1 MVVQGPL
8 RSRHLGPSPIV
19 QIRYVPGMSS
29 FSHASA
35 LSNLRVRSGGNE
47 NHVKAL
53 RSLYS
58 KERRSVESYHTSLR
72 PYIEVQE
79 KLNDSLDRCQDDDE
93 AELIKK
99 QIAKNAL
106 FMVQS
111 FRHNEK
117 GHRYGGK
124 DDCCEKYGI
133 IRNKRDQAYSSF
145 ANGYTGYSFD
155 DFNVEEARSNP
166 LLASLRSTS
175 LEILETNIR
184 QLDELNRVC
193 LKGRNDMQISV

>member
-1 MVVQGPL
+1 MILWIDV
-8 RSRHLGPSPIV
+8 
-19 QIRYVPGMSS
+19 
-29 FSHASA
+29 
-35 LSNLRVRSGGNE
+35 N
-47 NHVKAL
+47 
-53 RSLYS
+53 
-58 KERRSVESYHTSLR
+58 
-72 PYIEVQE
+72 
-79 KLNDSLDRCQDDDE
+79 DDD

-124 DDCCEKYGI
+124 DDCCDKYGI
-133 IRNKRDQAYSSF
+133 IQNKREQAYSSF
-145 ANGYTGYSFD
+145 ANGCTGYSFD
-155 DFNVEEARSNP
+155 AFNVEEAQSNP

-184 QLDELNRVC
+184 QLADLNHQVFDTVKRLV
-193 LKGRNDMQISV
+193 LRSAYGIL

>member
-1 MVVQGPL
+1 MTPAQANRCNMHTWSMVIKLPRTISTSQGVMVVQGPL
-8 RSRHLGPSPIV
+8 PSRHLGPSPIV

-29 FSHASA
+29 FFHASS

-58 KERRSVESYHTSLR
+58 KERRSVESYHTSLC

-79 KLNDSLDRCQDDDE
+79 KLNDSLDRCHDDDE

-117 GHRYGGK
+117 GHRYGDE
-124 DDCCEKYGI
+124 DDCCENMESFKTNVTRHIPPLQMGTLGI
-133 IRNKRDQAYSSF
+133 
-145 ANGYTGYSFD
+145 
-155 DFNVEEARSNP
+155 P
-166 LLASLRSTS
+166 LMT
-175 LEILETNIR
+175 
-184 QLDELNRVC
+184 
-193 LKGRNDMQISV
+193 